1 MARFI
6 IIDQNS
12 GYIYGDTGDLNG
24 PARDETPSDACRR
37 LDIHIAG
44 SDAAEC
50 DYVEH
55 GPNYQPAFNEHAYHV
70 FRADIDGSEAI
81 PLVADG
87 QDQATIETVERD
99 CRKVAVVTA
108 G

>member
-12 GYIYGDTGDLNG
+12 GYIFGDTGDLDG

-37 LDIHIAG
+37 LDLRIAG
-44 SDAAEC
+44 SDTTEC

-55 GPNYQPAFNEHAYHV
+55 GPNYRPAFNEHAYHV